1 MCISLYLSG
10 LLNSFLS
17 FNSFLME
24 ILEFSVYSIM
34 SFANSDS
41 FTPSFPIWM
50 RLISFSCLNAIARTF
65 NTMLNQRN
73 ERSILCYTL

>member
-50 RLISFSCLNAIARTF
+50 PLISFSCLNAIARTC
-65 NTMLNQRN
+65 NTMLNQRD